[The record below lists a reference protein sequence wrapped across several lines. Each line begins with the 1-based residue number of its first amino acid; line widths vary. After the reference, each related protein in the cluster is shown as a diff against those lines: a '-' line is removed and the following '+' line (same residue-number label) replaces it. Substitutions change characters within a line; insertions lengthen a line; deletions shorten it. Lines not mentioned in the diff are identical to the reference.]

1 MTDAVF
7 VSVILPVRNE
17 EAFIARSLGAVLNQD
32 YPPDRMEILVA
43 DGESE
48 DRTLQIIASLPG
60 PERVRIIPNP
70 RRTQAAGLNEAIREA
85 RGEIIIRVDGH
96 TIIAPD
102 YVRQCVSALKETGA
116 DNVGGP
122 MNPVSETLMGK
133 AIAEA
138 TKEPF
143 AVPSAFH
150 VSNKAQYT
158 DTVYLGAW
166 PRQVFDRV
174 GTFDERLPPN
184 EDYELNYRIRL
195 TGGKIYLTPQIR
207 SLYFGR
213 QTLRALLQQYFH
225 YGKAKVRTLRK
236 HRASLR
242 PRQLVAP
249 LFVAALLAGGVLS
262 LFSPIV
268 AILWLS
274 MLIVYLIM
282 NIIFSIK
289 VLMRAG
295 YRLFWRVPLIF
306 PAIHL
311 AWGVGFWVGLFDRKV
326 KTPHTP
332 TMAPQLSVADDA

>member
-1 MTDAVF
+1 MTDEVF

-32 YPPDRMEILVA
+32 YPASRVEILVA

-48 DRTLQIIASLPG
+48 DRTLQTIASLPG
-60 PERVRIIPNP
+60 SERVRVIANP
-70 RRTQAAGLNEAIREA
+70 RRTQAAGLNEAICAA
-85 RGEIIIRVDGH
+85 RGDIIVRVDGH

-102 YVRQCVSALKETGA
+102 YVRQCVLALKETGA

-122 MNPVSETLMGK
+122 MNPVSETPMGK

-143 AVPSAFH
+143 AVPTAFH
-150 VSNKAQYT
+150 VSSKAQYT

-195 TGGKIYLTPQIR
+195 AGGKIYLTPQIS

-213 QTLRALLQQYFH
+213 QTFRALIRQYFH

-249 LFVAALLAGGVLS
+249 LFVAALIAGGALS
-262 LFSPIV
+262 LVNSIV
-268 AILWLS
+268 GILWLS
-274 MLIVYLIM
+274 MLIAYLAI
-282 NIIFSIK
+282 NIAFSIK
-289 VLMRAG
+289 VATRAG
-295 YRLFWRVPLIF
+295 FTLFWRVPVIF
-306 PAIHL
+306 TTIHL
-311 AWGVGFWVGLFDRKV
+311 AWGVGFWAGLFAGKAEPPRA
-326 KTPHTP
+326 KTSSS
-332 TMAPQLSVADDA
+332 QLSVADEV